1 LWTAIPEKKYL
12 FTKQL
17 SKLSIGAYM
26 ELCREVGKS
35 FEAVEHPDATIG
47 ASEGDVQLIALAGT
61 ASSEINHL
69 REENTKL
76 GEEVSRR
83 QEEAAA
89 EASVRQ
95 RLEKKL
101 DQLEVDLCSSRVLV
115 DRLTKENMHLASKVR
130 RQTKRF
136 GRSEREIKRALQA
149 LHRLAP

>member
-1 LWTAIPEKKYL
+1 LHTCRIIYIQVIP
-12 FTKQL
+12 T
-17 SKLSIGAYM
+17 
-26 ELCREVGKS
+26 
-35 FEAVEHPDATIG
+35 
-47 ASEGDVQLIALAGT
+47 IALAQVLPRVT
-61 ASSEINHL
+61 ASHPRFTSEINHL

-83 QEEAAA
+83 QEEAAV

-101 DQLEVDLCSSRVLV
+101 DQLEVDLSSSRVLV

-136 GRSEREIKRALQA
+136 GRSAREIKRALQA
-149 LHRLAP
+149 LHT